1 MMNFLVGAVLLLG
14 VIILV
19 HRSLSPQIYKRIL
32 HFLHAAFL
40 GKKHPDIILTGSIL
54 ENFNPFYKKLSPA
67 GKERFIKKCFSFL
80 FNKEFIGCEGLEVTD
95 EMRACIAGTAAQISF
110 GLKNSS
116 FSYYHTIKIFP
127 ESFYSRQLDQY
138 LKGGASTNGVLYFSW
153 KDFKEGYSDP
163 TDKYN
168 LGLHEM
174 AHSLRLQLKY
184 GYDFDSR
191 FADYSDRWES
201 IALPEFE
208 KMNQEHISFLR
219 DYGKVNREEFFA
231 VCVEHFFE
239 APENFRIS
247 LPDIYNHLCFLL
259 NIDPANSLNDYALT
273 DEQKKLVNSNKKL
286 VPFPIK
292 VSKNYKYYSWHWSY
306 NFICTGFFIALPVIY
321 YYAPV
326 IFLPLYAPLIF
337 LGICVALVTSYSQKF
352 YEAGIFYFR
361 HLMLFS
367 IAGAGFNLMAL
378 AIVLNLV
385 WFSEP
390 QLHQYPVKAWE
401 IDYIRRT
408 KKFST
413 GSTITEVIYKVTL
426 ENNQLQFYPLA
437 RRFHGKELHEGY
449 DGHKF
454 LIIKTRRGATGIPVI
469 TARGFA
475 D

>member
-1 MMNFLVGAVLLLG
+1 MNFLVGAVLLLG

-184 GYDFDSR
+184 SYDFDSR

-247 LPDIYNHLCFLL
+247 LPDPPSPRLK
-259 NIDPANSLNDYALT
+259 S
-273 DEQKKLVNSNKKL
+273 
-286 VPFPIK
+286 
-292 VSKNYKYYSWHWSY
+292 
-306 NFICTGFFIALPVIY
+306 IAETVTASGVRLAGSAS
-321 YYAPV
+321 APV
-326 IFLPLYAPLIF
+326 ADCPIPTAVMDKAGVALAPLADSPTMTAAVSRPRGKERRI
-337 LGICVALVTSYSQKF
+337 GCVCVALLKVI
-352 YEAGIFYFR
+352 G
-361 HLMLFS
+361 LF
-367 IAGAGFNLMAL
+367 
-378 AIVLNLV
+378 
-385 WFSEP
+385 P
-390 QLHQYPVKAWE
+390 
-401 IDYIRRT
+401 
-408 KKFST
+408 
-413 GSTITEVIYKVTL
+413 
-426 ENNQLQFYPLA
+426 NQLSSSAILA
-437 RRFHGKELHEGY
+437 GRSSQPPAPSGTSSTSSIRSSY
-449 DGHKF
+449 TAV
-454 LIIKTRRGATGIPVI
+454 TRPSLCPM
-469 TARGFA
+469 
-475 D
+475 